1 MCAEK
6 VKFLE
11 TLLATP
17 IDTQEEFG
25 MQTSKKYG
33 QLLMVP
39 QRESM
44 YVRDVYVQ
52 IK

>member
-11 TLLATP
+11 MLLATP